1 MNALVLAVV
10 GHLAA
15 SRRDYAAAS
24 NLLDEGQALLRELPD
39 DLSGFDRLQQQMSL
53 VYVDNVRGQIRL
65 SQGDH
70 DAAARLFTD
79 GLAVARHD
87 EDWTPLLTSLYDLA
101 LARRARAIWP
111 AQQRICKKG

>member
-1 MNALVLAVV
+1 MTMNALVLAVV

-53 VYVDNVRGQIRL
+53 VYVDNVRGQQDR
-65 SQGDH
+65 
-70 DAAARLFTD
+70 R
-79 GLAVARHD
+79 
-87 EDWTPLLTSLYDLA
+87 LLTAGSKSDSE
-101 LARRARAIWP
+101 ARTRVAEP
-111 AQQRICKKG
+111 CPSSPLQLTK